1 MLFRQQGRPART
13 RDVPVNRQ
21 VKGAPNANE
30 KPDDTNRSVMMNSVA
45 HRRQYPRYAA
55 VFSTKYT
62 LKEGTFRDLVRNI
75 GAGGAYISS
84 RRAIRTG
91 RRINVQIPVFAFG
104 RKLSLMGEVI
114 RSGDDGFAVM
124 FSDDI
129 DVRIFKDGRFPAN
142 GEPGTRSTIKIDKNC
157 VV

>member
-1 MLFRQQGRPART
+1 
-13 RDVPVNRQ
+13 
-21 VKGAPNANE
+21 
-30 KPDDTNRSVMMNSVA
+30 MNSVA

-62 LKEGTFRDLVRNI
+62 LKEGTFRDLVQNI

-84 RRAIRTG
+84 RRPILPG
-91 RRINVQIPVFAFG
+91 RRINIQIPVFAFG
-104 RKLSLMGEVI
+104 RRLSIMGSVV
-114 RSGDDGFAVM
+114 RSGEDGFAVM

-142 GEPGTRSTIKIDKNC
+142 GQPGGRSTIRIDKNC
-157 VV
+157 VT